1 MNGRLRLDGN
11 GETLAQQL
19 EVTDSMLSN
28 CVIGVRLD
36 FHPSNAHLASLVC
49 GTLLLRCPRAVESVA
64 ISSPRNTS
72 LRISNF
78 VFSQRR
84 AAEVRRA
91 AEGLQDGI
99 VVDAHRLKRG
109 LCGSALSA
117 ALRQKNYF
125 NFTSF
130 ERTPRRVARPS
141 RRPRGNDENR
151 V

>member
-1 MNGRLRLDGN
+1 
-11 GETLAQQL
+11 
-19 EVTDSMLSN
+19 MLSN

-36 FHPSNAHLASLVC
+36 FHPSNAHLASLVR

-64 ISSPRNTS
+64 ISSPRNTT

-130 ERTPRRVARPS
+130 ERAPLARRTPKPASAWKR
-141 RRPRGNDENR
+141 
-151 V
+151 